1 MKQKQMKFSA
11 LALAV
16 LGLWLLALVWDGKI
30 AEYINPQLVVLIF
43 PAGLL
48 CIILAQVVLS
58 AAGAGRTNAG
68 ESTIGQ
74 EDGIEGDTGWAGWQI
89 LWLGL
94 PLVIGIIF
102 P

>member
-1 MKQKQMKFSA
+1 MNQKLMKFSA

-16 LGLWLLALVWDGKI
+16 LGLWLLALIWDGKI
-30 AEYINPQLVVLIF
+30 AEYINPQLVVLLF

-48 CIILAQVVLS
+48 CIILAQVVMS
-58 AAGAGRTNAG
+58 AAGARRTTAG
-68 ESTIGQ
+68 GSAIEL
-74 EDGIEGDTGWAGWQI
+74 EDGLEGDTGWADWRI